1 MELAKSERLDKMILH
16 DFKEHV
22 VVINKNGD
30 RIVRAKDGSFNLSFN
45 YNTGLTVKF
54 GHTLEDNPTHC
65 PWSPEIA
72 DIEVT
77 TKCPG
82 IRRADGSRV
91 PCPWCY
97 KSNTAVGDNMSFEN
111 FKHIFDLL
119 TAKKTLTQIAFGADA
134 SLESNPD
141 IWKMFEYC
149 RENMVVPNVTVADI
163 TPDTAEKIVKLC
175 GAVAVSWYPFI
186 NSERCYDT
194 VKLLLDESKKQG
206 KNMQVNIHALL
217 SYETLPLFEELIEHY
232 ESDPRL
238 SGMNAIVVLSLKK
251 KGRGEKF
258 EIAKK
263 DDFEKLMDMFFEKKI
278 RFGMDSCSATK
289 FLRYLKKHPEL
300 SNLESMVEPCESFGL
315 FSSYINCLGVYY
327 PCSFV
332 ESVGDWKNG
341 IDLMKIEDFEKEV
354 WNSSRL
360 CKDRKRSLEMI
371 KKNGCTHCPYYEV

>member
-1 MELAKSERLDKMILH
+1 MILH
-16 DFKEHV
+16 DLKEHTV
-22 VVINKNGD
+22 AIYKNGD
-30 RIVRAKDGSFNLSFN
+30 RIVRAKDASFNLSFN

-54 GHTLEDNPTHC
+54 GHTLEENPTHC

-82 IRRADGSRV
+82 IRRVDGSRV

-97 KSNTAVGDNMSFEN
+97 KSNTASGDNMSFEK

-119 TAKKTLTQIAFGADA
+119 TTKETLTQIAFGADA

-163 TPDTAEKIVKLC
+163 TPKTAEKIIKLC

-206 KNMQVNIHALL
+206 KNTQVNIHSLL

-238 SGMNAIVVLSLKK
+238 SGMNAIVILSLKK

-289 FLRYLKKHPEL
+289 FLRYLKEHPEL
-300 SNLESMVEPCESFGL
+300 RNLESMVEPCESSM
-315 FSSYINCLGVYY
+315 FSAYVNCQGIYY
-327 PCSFV
+327 PCSFI
-332 ESVGDWKNG
+332 EGEGDWKDG
-341 IDLMKIEDFEKEV
+341 IDLMKVKNFESEV
-354 WNSSRL
+354 WNHEKVLAFRNAA
-360 CKDRKRSLEMI
+360 I
-371 KKNGCTHCPYYEV
+371 KKIKCSGCNSCPYYDV